1 MQQEFI
7 EVVTDRG
14 RRFINPQKVS
24 SFAYRLDTIT
34 GELLQGDIYD
44 IVLTVTLDSQET
56 FELNDIRSIS
66 ALLLHLFPNYHVA
79 YSLDK
84 KDILYYAK
92 KSSEYWTTVNN
103 NTVE

>member
-56 FELNDIRSIS
+56 FKLNDIRSIS
-66 ALLLHLFPNYHVA
+66 ALLSHLFPNNHVA
-79 YSLDK
+79 YSPDK
-84 KDILYYAK
+84 KGILYYAK
-92 KSSEYWTTVNN
+92 KASEYYVAVDN
-103 NTVE
+103 NTVK